1 MANAVPIEL
10 MGVMLD
16 STVHSL
22 PLESSSS
29 QLCNA
34 MKKNGVEAKSSR
46 FLVFKQSMKIFERAA
61 YSRGRT

>member
-1 MANAVPIEL
+1 MSIVYIFIKGMANAVPIEL

-29 QLCNA
+29 ELCNA
-34 MKKNGVEAKSSR
+34 TKQIGRETKLSR
-46 FLVFKQSMKIFERAA
+46 LLVNQ
-61 YSRGRT
+61 